1 MSEVTNKVVFR
12 IDSGKIVNVSAI
24 AHVPIGTPLPEPGDM
39 VTLQPSP
46 EHSGTFTVKSRH
58 FKYGVGVYVAQ
69 EIEILVG

>member
-12 IDSGKIVNVSAI
+12 IDSGNIVNVEVSSHI
-24 AHVPIGTPLPEPGDM
+24 PIGTPLPLPGDQ
-39 VTLQPSP
+39 VTLNPSP

-58 FKYGVGVYVAQ
+58 FKYGQGVYAAR